1 MSKVIKIR
9 KGLDIKLA
17 GRAEKVLDRLNM
29 SSAYAVKPTDFPG
42 LVPKLLVKQDDKV
55 MAGTPLFFD
64 KNKPEILFTSPVSG
78 VVKAINRGERRAILE
93 VVIESDG
100 AQSYEK
106 FEVPTPAAQTG
117 ETVKALLLKSGIWP
131 GIRQR
136 PYAIVANPLDT
147 PKAIFVSGLDSS
159 PLAPDLDFSV
169 NGEEVALQKGFDILH
184 TLTEGKVHFTIP
196 ADHASTSVFAKVKGV
211 EMHEILGPHP
221 AGNVGIQIH
230 HIDPVNKG
238 EVVWTLDPW
247 TVIFIGRLFLHGNYD
262 VNKVVALVGSEVIKP
277 RYFRLISG
285 AAISTLIEGRVS
297 NGDNRFISGN
307 VLTGQRIPTH
317 GFLGFYDNQITV
329 IPEGKHFEF
338 LGWALPGLKKF
349 SASRTF
355 LSKLLPIKSFRLDT
369 NMNGGERAFVMS
381 GQYEK
386 VFPMDIYPVYLI
398 KAILAEDVEAM
409 ENLGIY
415 EVAEEDFAL
424 CEFVCTSKIEVQEI
438 VRKGLNLMIKEM
450 N

>member
-196 ADHASTSVFAKVKGV
+196 ADH
-211 EMHEILGPHP
+211 
-221 AGNVGIQIH
+221 GN
-230 HIDPVNKG
+230 
-238 EVVWTLDPW
+238 
-247 TVIFIGRLFLHGNYD
+247 
-262 VNKVVALVGSEVIKP
+262 
-277 RYFRLISG
+277 
-285 AAISTLIEGRVS
+285 
-297 NGDNRFISGN
+297 
-307 VLTGQRIPTH
+307 
-317 GFLGFYDNQITV
+317 
-329 IPEGKHFEF
+329 
-338 LGWALPGLKKF
+338 
-349 SASRTF
+349 
-355 LSKLLPIKSFRLDT
+355 
-369 NMNGGERAFVMS
+369 
-381 GQYEK
+381 
-386 VFPMDIYPVYLI
+386 
-398 KAILAEDVEAM
+398 
-409 ENLGIY
+409 
-415 EVAEEDFAL
+415 
-424 CEFVCTSKIEVQEI
+424 
-438 VRKGLNLMIKEM
+438 
-450 N
+450 